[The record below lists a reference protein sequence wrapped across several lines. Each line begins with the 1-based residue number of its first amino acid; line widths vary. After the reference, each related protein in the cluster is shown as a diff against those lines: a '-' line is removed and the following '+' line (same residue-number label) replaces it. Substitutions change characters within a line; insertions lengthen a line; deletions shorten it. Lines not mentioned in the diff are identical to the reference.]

1 MKAKKEEE
9 VINSF
14 RVRLGEKLS
23 TLMAFEKPRCVHLE
37 DEGGQGA

>member
-23 TLMAFEKPRCVHLE
+23 TLMAFEKPRCVHLK